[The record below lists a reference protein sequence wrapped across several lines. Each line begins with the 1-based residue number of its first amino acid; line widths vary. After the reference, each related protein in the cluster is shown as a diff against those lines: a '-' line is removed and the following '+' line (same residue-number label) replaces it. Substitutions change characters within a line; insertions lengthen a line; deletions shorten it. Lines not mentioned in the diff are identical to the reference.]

1 MKKLLLHDKHIE
13 AGANMMELLDTQIPA
28 DYGNESEEYKAAR
41 HSAAIADLSYRGKL
55 RLSGKEHL
63 RFLQG
68 MLSNDVVKLEPGK
81 GVYAT
86 LLTVKGRVVSDMSVY
101 KSEDSVYLDL
111 EPGMSV
117 SVAELL
123 KKYRLSYKAEIE
135 DLTDSTGMVFV
146 AGPAAG
152 GLVSAAFDV
161 SLDNIGEFDHV
172 RAPFGDASVTIVK
185 HDRTGGDGFDVIV
198 DNALLKSLWEFL
210 TSGDN
215 LKPVGRSA
223 LETLRIE
230 AGIPR
235 YGIDVDDT
243 TIPIEAGLWSALN
256 FEKGCYVGQEV
267 VARIKWRGHV
277 NRHLM
282 GLIMDNDKLPSRD
295 DEVFSGEKKIGR
307 VTSGV
312 YSPLLK
318 KPVALAYI
326 RREFIEPGTPVTV
339 ILSSSDPVGA
349 TVSALPFESVPE

>member
-1 MKKLLLHDKHIE
+1 MEKLILHENHIQ
-13 AGANMMELLDTQIPA
+13 AGANMVELLDTLIPA
-28 DYGNESEEYKAAR
+28 DYGDESEEYTAAR
-41 HSAAIADLSYRGKL
+41 DSAAIADLSYRGKL

-86 LLTVKGRVVSDMSVY
+86 LLTVKGRVVSDMRVY

-111 EPGMSV
+111 EPGMNV
-117 SVAELL
+117 AVAELL

-135 DLTDSTGMVFV
+135 DITDSMGIISLTGP
-146 AGPAAG
+146 GSPAIISRRFSVNPDEADE
-152 GLVSAAFDV
+152 F
-161 SLDNIGEFDHV
+161 DNI
-172 RAPFGDASVTIVK
+172 RTPFADGSVTIVR
-185 HDRTGGDGFDVIV
+185 HDRTGRDGFDVIV
-198 DNALLKSLWEFL
+198 DNALLKPLWEVL

-215 LKPVGRSA
+215 LKPVGRNA

-235 YGIDVDDT
+235 YGIDIDDT
-243 TIPIEAGLWSALN
+243 IIPIEAGLWSALN

-282 GLIMDNDKLPSRD
+282 GLIIDNDKLPSRD

-307 VTSGV
+307 VTSSV
-312 YSPLLK
+312 YSPLLE

-326 RREFIEPGTPVTV
+326 RREFIEPGTPVSV

-349 TVSALPFESVPE
+349 TVSALPFESAPE